1 MISFFNTKSGYYR
14 VKGIIA
20 FKQNGFMGKPFFYS
34 KRFITT
40 GLIAVASLFLMPAFA
55 QNELSYTG
63 ELGISIGAAHY
74 FGDLNTRGAINAPKP
89 SIGIFYRKYMN
100 DYVGVRVHGRFMQLG
115 YSDVYNKNDFQNR
128 RNLSFNTNLWEL
140 GLQGDFNFFRFE
152 PGSMGYRFT
161 PYFTGGASLFNY
173 NPYAYLGGVK
183 YHLQPLGTEGQ
194 GTAMY
199 PSRKPYSLISAAF
212 LVGGGLKYNLSR
224 KVNVGL
230 EVLYRFTNSD
240 YIDDVSTTYAGPAVF
255 PPNAN
260 GTNSVAYLLQ
270 DRSYATGDRIGT
282 QGRQRG
288 NSRDKDQFATIELT
302 FSILFTSYR
311 CKF

>member
-1 MISFFNTKSGYYR
+1 M
-14 VKGIIA
+14 GI
-20 FKQNGFMGKPFFYS
+20 PFFYS
-34 KRFITT
+34 KRFIKIS
-40 GLIAVASLFLMPAFA
+40 LIAVGSLFMMPAFA

-63 ELGISIGAAHY
+63 ELGISVGAAHY

-115 YSDVYNKNDFQNR
+115 YSDVYNKNDFQQR

-152 PGSMGYRFT
+152 PGSQVYRFT
-161 PYFTGGASLFNY
+161 PYFTGGASLFY
-173 NPYAYLGGVK
+173 FNPYAYLGGKK

-199 PSRKPYSLISAAF
+199 PDRKPYSLVSSAF
-212 LVGGGLKYNLSR
+212 MVGGGFKYNLSK
-224 KVNVGL
+224 KVNAGL
-230 EVLYRFTNSD
+230 EVLYRFTNTD
-240 YIDDVSTTYAGPAVF
+240 YLDDVSTTYAGAAVF
-255 PPNAN
+255 PAN
-260 GTNSVAYLLQ
+260 STAYLLQ
-270 DRSYATGDRIGT
+270 DRSYATGDRIGVA
-282 QGRQRG
+282 GRQRG
-288 NSRDKDQFATIELT
+288 NSRDKDQYVTVEFTI
-302 FSILFTSYR
+302 SVLFTTYR